1 MVWLIYG
8 RSRKSRQ
15 AFFASR
21 FSTTITYTALP
32 LHLLF
37 CVPLGIG
44 QIFVRRLP
52 APMTWKT
59 DKLFCSNAAVST
71 FLDIVPFIGI

>member
-8 RSRKSRQ
+8 RSRKPRRRSLQ
-15 AFFASR
+15 VAFLR
-21 FSTTITYTALP
+21 LALP